1 MEELLNK
8 LEAKFNEALDE
19 NYELKQRKQYL
30 EEHLLSDT
38 SSIKT
43 LDWIHFPFSVRVPR
57 Q

>member
-43 LDWIHFPFSVRVPR
+43 LD
-57 Q
+57 